1 MTHAYHV
8 LHTHRAVFVL
18 VPVRHAMSA
27 EAALRV
33 LPAWLWA
40 PIHAKAGVC
49 CCDLCIA
56 AETLL
61 RRRGLPTI

>member
-1 MTHAYHV
+1 M
-8 LHTHRAVFVL
+8 
-18 VPVRHAMSA
+18 VPVRHDMSA